1 MLFFYIKRV
10 LIYYKV
16 NITLFYNKVSYIK
29 YYIYYILLINNNI
42 HLLPMI
48 YIDVV
53 LSYKD

>member
-1 MLFFYIKRV
+1 MLFFYIERV

-42 HLLPMI
+42 NLLPMI